1 MIKII
6 NTWILIKKKMCDSI
20 KDVPYVKN
28 KCIHILL
35 QKNLYYVLKGIM
47 IMNNK

>member
-6 NTWILIKKKMCDSI
+6 NTWILIKKKMRDSV
-20 KDVPYVKN
+20 KNVPYVKN
-28 KCIHILL
+28 KFIHIVL
-35 QKNLYYVLKGIM
+35 QKNLCNVLKGIM

>member
-1 MIKII
+1 
-6 NTWILIKKKMCDSI
+6 MCDSI

-28 KCIHILL
+28 KYIHIVL
-35 QKNLYYVLKGIM
+35 QKNLCYVLKGIM